1 MQAKRL
7 ERLAPEVNIQGMQL
21 VLIFAVAVAAN
32 AIGTILI
39 KVGSSKID
47 GISLSPQSVWSIVS
61 NFYIMSGV
69 GLYAASFPAYSYIL
83 QKLNVSVAFPMFT
96 SISFAAVILISSLFL
111 KESLTVLQ
119 FFGLI
124 LVVGGIVLLSAG
136 AAK

>member
-1 MQAKRL
+1 M
-7 ERLAPEVNIQGMQL
+7 IF
-21 VLIFAVAVAAN
+21 LIFAIAVVAN
-32 AIGTILI
+32 AVGTILI
-39 KVGSSKID
+39 KVGSSKIA
-47 GISLSPQSVWSIVS
+47 GISLSPQSIWSIVS
-61 NFYIMSGV
+61 NLYIMSGI

-83 QKLNVSVAFPMFT
+83 QKLSVSVAFPVFT